1 VRGCRGLLYT
11 IVCTP
16 GRERREERGWRM
28 EEEGGMRKEEGRGR
42 REEESQFRAVYL
54 QRVTASIAQY
64 THSRGERVEG
74 GERRERGEGEE
85 GGKGETL
92 SLIPSILFLIPS
104 SSFFLP
110 SQ

>member
-1 VRGCRGLLYT
+1 
-11 IVCTP
+11 
-16 GRERREERGWRM
+16 M

-74 GERRERGEGEE
+74 GE
-85 GGKGETL
+85 GGKGEKGGL
-92 SLIPSILFLIPS
+92 SH
-104 SSFFLP
+104 SFIRF
-110 SQ
+110 SF